1 VCRRAERAVIRLS
14 ATTSPEEI
22 IIRYLNRLS
31 DYLFVLARKTGKDAG
46 AEETL
51 WAP

>member
-1 VCRRAERAVIRLS
+1 VIRLS
-14 ATTSPEEI
+14 VKNPDEDI

-46 AEETL
+46 ADEMFWNPL
-51 WAP
+51 H